1 MVASAHT
8 NPFYNQAGLNRLGWV
23 GLGLGRLYTQSMVCF
38 FSTFRHDM
46 NASTNLRC
54 VCHGNSLRDIN
65 ISVSL

>member
-38 FSTFRHDM
+38 FLNVQT
-46 NASTNLRC
+46 
-54 VCHGNSLRDIN
+54 
-65 ISVSL
+65 